1 MEVNFFSEDVDYPV
15 FDEENVKIVISKILS
30 LSQKEL
36 DNINYIFCSD
46 SFLLDINIQYLQHD
60 YYTDIITFDYSDEY
74 ILSDIYISTDRVLEN
89 AKDLEIPFINEFYR
103 ILIHGVLHLVG
114 FDDKDSQSKNIMT
127 QKEDEFLSYLI

>member
-1 MEVNFFSEDVDYPV
+1 VEVNFFSEDVDYPL
-15 FDEENVKIVISKILS
+15 FDEEKVKIVISKILS

-60 YYTDIITFDYSDEY
+60 YYTDIITFDYSDDY